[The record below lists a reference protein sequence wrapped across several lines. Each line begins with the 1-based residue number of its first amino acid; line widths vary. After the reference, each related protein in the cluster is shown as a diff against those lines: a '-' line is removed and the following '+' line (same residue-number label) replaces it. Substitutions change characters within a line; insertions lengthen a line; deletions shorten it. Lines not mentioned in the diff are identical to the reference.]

1 MCQYLCQLFL
11 DLRCTICQI
20 KESLLITLLDLMSM
34 IKLYKQAIVV
44 MEKAFV
50 ILESTI
56 ERPKFVQRGSYQVF
70 RYETNSIKA
79 AVIQKSARLISGLNA
94 SLILLEHGFIQEL
107 GVIFRT
113 IDEFKEDIFFLCEA
127 IRNNEITDLH
137 KEFLEY
143 FYMEEFDKPDNP
155 LLSEQKRP
163 SIPRKKILAAISGIK
178 ENDLNP
184 SDSQEIFRT
193 INKAY
198 SGYVHGAS
206 NHILEMY
213 GGQPPKFYLSGMS
226 GTPRIN
232 ESVKDCWNYIYR
244 GLISIMMVALSFGQ
258 NELIKELYEFR
269 DYFEAESG

>member
-1 MCQYLCQLFL
+1 
-11 DLRCTICQI
+11 
-20 KESLLITLLDLMSM
+20 MSM

-44 MEKAFV
+44 MEKVFV

-56 ERPKFVQRGSYQVF
+56 EKPKFVQRGSYQVF

-94 SLILLEHGFIQEL
+94 SLILLEHGFVQEL

-113 IDEFKEDIFFLCEA
+113 IDEFLEDVLFLCEA
-127 IRNNEITDLH
+127 IRNNEITALH

-143 FYMEEFDKPDNP
+143 FYMEEFDQPDNP

-163 SIPRKKILAAISGIK
+163 SIPRKKILAAISNIK

-184 SDSQEIFRT
+184 SDSQELFRT
-193 INKAY
+193 INKVF

-213 GGQPPKFYLSGMS
+213 CGNPPKFYLSGMLE
-226 GTPRIN
+226 TPSFREIL
-232 ESVKDCWNYIYR
+232 EACWDYIYR

-269 DYFEAESG
+269 DYFEAESGKTHWEHPEKLIKNLKKKF